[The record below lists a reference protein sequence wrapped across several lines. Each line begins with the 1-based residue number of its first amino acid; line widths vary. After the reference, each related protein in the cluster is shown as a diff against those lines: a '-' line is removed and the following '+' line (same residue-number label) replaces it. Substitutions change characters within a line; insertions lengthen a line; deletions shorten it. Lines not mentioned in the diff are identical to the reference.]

1 MLAMRKYLSVMKV
14 ALDEDPQMKEK
25 LGIVTPLFVQ

>member
-1 MLAMRKYLSVMKV
+1 VMKV